1 MARSFFDTSALVK
14 HYHAEAG
21 TATVDRIIGAPGAEL
36 FIARL
41 TLVETLSVFAIKVR
55 TGAFDPPEFARLRG
69 LFATHVAR
77 QRYQVVRLLNTH
89 YDRAQDLV
97 TSYGLTRQI
106 RTLDALQLAV
116 ALHLHQMAPIEHFV
130 CADQRL
136 CAIAALEGLAV
147 INPELS

>member
-136 CAIAALEGLAV
+136 CGIAALEGLNV
-147 INPELS
+147 VNPELP